1 MQSYYRRCKHCGSE
15 YLYRINGGRF
25 GMDDWISDY
34 CPECQSAMDEAL
46 SKISKKFEPRWR
58 ESDLT
63 IDDINK
69 YFEARPYKKPYTPI
83 DPNDKDWVYTVNM
96 DGAKYNV
103 WITDEIPTI
112 SEYAEYDIQQEKF
125 TGKLWPSNSPDDISR
140 HRAFHSK
147 TEIQQVPMNKPWGTL
162 FFIDVLPPTDKQ
174 TDNKQ

>member
-1 MQSYYRRCKHCGSE
+1 MQSYYRRCRHCGSE
-15 YLYRINGGRF
+15 YIYRINGGRF

-63 IDDINK
+63 IDDINR
-69 YFEARPYKKPYTPI
+69 YFESRTYKKPYTPI

-103 WITDEIPTI
+103 WITDEDPTI
-112 SEYAEYDIQQEKF
+112 SEHAEYDIQQEKF
-125 TGKLWPSNSPDDISR
+125 TGKLWPNNSPDDISR
-140 HRAFHSK
+140 YRAFHSI
-147 TEIQQVPMNKPWGTL
+147 TNIQQVPMNEPCATL
-162 FFIDVLPPTDKQ
+162 FYMDILPPTDK
-174 TDNKQ
+174 

>member
-63 IDDINK
+63 IARINELITK
-69 YFEARPYKKPYTPI
+69 ADYQKPYVPI
-83 DPNDKDWVYTVNM
+83 DESDKGWGYTVVL
-96 DGAKYNV
+96 DGVKYNIEV
-103 WITDEIPTI
+103 AGCYTAVRVYD
-112 SEYAEYDIQQEKF
+112 EYDLQNDCF
-125 TGKLWPSNSPDDISR
+125 TGQHWPVPLRYDVERHKLYPNSNEVKPV
-140 HRAFHSK
+140 
-147 TEIQQVPMNKPWGTL
+147 TMNKPWGML
-162 FFIDVLPPTDKQ
+162 CFMDMLLPTDKQ